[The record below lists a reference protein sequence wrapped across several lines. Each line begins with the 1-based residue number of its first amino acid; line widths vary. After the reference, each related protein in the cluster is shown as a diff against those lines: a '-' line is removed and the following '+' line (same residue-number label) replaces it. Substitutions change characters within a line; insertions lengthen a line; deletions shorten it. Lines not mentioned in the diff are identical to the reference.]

1 MRARRGAAALFGA
14 CAIAIG
20 ACAPIGPFEPGVPSG
35 TDTKS
40 LAERERDLLDRARA
54 ARASG
59 EFEAATRLYREAV
72 TSAQGVDNSAR
83 VLVELGD
90 LLARMN
96 QPTDAYTA
104 LTSALTSA
112 LDKAQDPAIR
122 EAAFAGIGQLYQRL
136 RRYSESVA
144 FYDKALGINPQN
156 ARALIGRGVALDM
169 SGLHDQ
175 AQASYMAALAVEP
188 GDTRAQ
194 NNLALSY
201 AFAGQFNKAVE
212 ILHPMATSPGSTPQL
227 RQNLALVYGL
237 MGNGE
242 LAGSILRRD
251 LDEATVRTNLRNYEI
266 LRRMP
271 NPAEALAG
279 ASG

>member
-1 MRARRGAAALFGA
+1 MLVCGLAL
-14 CAIAIG
+14 AIG
-20 ACAPIGPFEPGVPSG
+20 ACAPIGPFEPAVPSP
-35 TDTKS
+35 TDAK
-40 LAERERDLLDRARA
+40 AMDMAVRDLLDRARA

-59 EFEAATRLYREAV
+59 EFEAATRLYRDAV
-72 TSAQGVDNSAR
+72 TASATAEISSR
-83 VLVELGD
+83 VLVELGE
-90 LLARMN
+90 LLTRMN
-96 QPTDAYTA
+96 QSADAYTA
-104 LTSALTSA
+104 LTSAL
-112 LDKAQDPAIR
+112 DRAQDPAVR
-122 EAAFAGIGQLYQRL
+122 ESAYVAFGHLYQRL
-136 RRYSESVA
+136 RRYAESVT
-144 FYDKALGINPQN
+144 FYDKALELNPRN
-156 ARALIGRGVALDM
+156 ARALVGRGVALDI

-175 AQASYMAALAVEP
+175 AQASYMAALAADP

-201 AFAGQFNKAVE
+201 AFAGHFSKAVE
-212 ILHPMATSPGSTPQL
+212 ILHPMATSPGSTAQL

-266 LRRMP
+266 LRRLP
-271 NPAEALAG
+271 NPAEALAA